1 MGDPAP
7 PEMLS
12 ASELDRYGYCPLSW
26 WLDRQGEKAQGPG
39 VREGEEKHRAAG
51 KVLESARLE
60 DASARQSEVGVM
72 WFAVVAT
79 ILGLVGI
86 TLLPFSYSDL
96 FARMLTVVSLIWL
109 LAAAFFLFRS
119 ETLPVKEERTR
130 YEALIVVFGMVAAIL
145 TVAAISLS
153 LITDPLMARFTEL
166 VALAW
171 LVGAS
176 LFFYSSLRKRSRA
189 AEAKRRLGVD
199 ESTTVE
205 YVDTL
210 HSKDA
215 SLPGMLVSERHGL
228 QGRPDIIILKDGEH
242 IPVEIKTGRTP
253 RGALFSHVL
262 QLAGYMLLV
271 EELYGKPPPYGLI
284 RYSEREDRVEW
295 TPETRMLVIFKMEEM
310 RERLKTGAAHRNH
323 NRPGKC
329 LHCSRREACPE
340 KLE

>member
-1 MGDPAP
+1 MEDAAP
-7 PEMLS
+7 LEMIS

-26 WLDRQGEKAQGPG
+26 WLGRQGTEAQGPN

-51 KVLESARLE
+51 EALESARRE
-60 DASARQSEVGVM
+60 DASARQSEVGVL

-86 TLLPFSYSDL
+86 TLLPYSYSDI

-119 ETLPVKEERTR
+119 ETIPVKHDKTR

-145 TVAAISLS
+145 TIAAISLAV
-153 LITDPLMARFTEL
+153 IKDPLVARFLEIL
-166 VALAW
+166 ALAW
-171 LVGAS
+171 LIGAS

-189 AEAKRRLGVD
+189 AAAKRSQGVD
-199 ESTTVE
+199 AGSTVE

-210 HSKDA
+210 HAKGAD
-215 SLPGMLVSERHGL
+215 LPGMLVSEKHGL
-228 QGRPDIIILKDGEH
+228 QGRPDIILLKDGEH

-262 QLAGYMLLV
+262 QLAAYLLLV
-271 EELYGKPPPYGLI
+271 EEIYERPPPYGLI
-284 RYSEREDRVEW
+284 RYSEREDKVDW
-295 TPETRMLVIFKMEEM
+295 TPETRLLVIFKMQEM
-310 RERLKTGAAHRNH
+310 REKLKTGAVHRNH
-323 NRPGKC
+323 NRAGKC
-329 LHCSRREACPE
+329 QNCSRREACSE
-340 KLE
+340 RLA